1 MMNKLLKFSIVFC
14 SAMVLSVGMSL
25 TTFAETGEN
34 VIDLETEYAAIAVML
49 SDYLIPDYKI
59 EELADEGCCQVKII
73 NKNNELVR
81 FGKADNEI
89 VVNLINKSDF
99 LVQINET
106 KYYRLN

>member
-1 MMNKLLKFSIVFC
+1 MNKFLKYLKVFC
-14 SAMVLSVGMSL
+14 SAMVISVGMSIP
-25 TTFAETGEN
+25 TFAESDEN
-34 VIDLETEYAAIAVML
+34 VIDLDSEYEAIAVML

-59 EELADEGCCQVKII
+59 EELVDEGCCLVKIV

-81 FGKADNEI
+81 FGKADSEI